1 MKILVDTDIGS
12 DIDDA
17 ICLSFLLKHPR
28 AEILGI
34 TTVSGNAGTRAEL
47 ASVLTCFH
55 QVDVPIVVGNSEPV
69 SGKQLQPEVPQ
80 ASVLDSWPHSKIF
93 QEIPAED
100 FLADRIRSFPGEVV
114 LLSIGALTNISRLF
128 QRHPDCVGKLGRLV
142 SMSGRFSGYEGMEDV
157 PEWNVLCDI
166 SAANSVYHTVGL
178 RDVLYVGS
186 DVTRRLVMRVEVA
199 TERLDVPCL
208 APVRDMARIWFAGR
222 KKMTLHDALAGALVL
237 DPSWCTYKRGRIE
250 LDTASGV
257 TRWHDDDTQ
266 LTRVTDG
273 VDVRGFF
280 DHFFSFFSTDEPHT
294 R

>member
-17 ICLSFLLKHPR
+17 LCLSFLLCHSH

-34 TTVSGNAGTRAEL
+34 TTVSGDSGRRAEL
-47 ASVLTCFH
+47 ASVLTHFYKK
-55 QVDVPIVVGNSEPV
+55 DVPIVVGSSEPV
-69 SGKQLQPEVPQ
+69 SGKQLQPDVPQ
-80 ASVLDSWPHSKIF
+80 ASVLDSWPHSKTF

-100 FLADRIRSFPGEVV
+100 FLADRIRNFPGEVA
-114 LLSIGALTNISRLF
+114 LLSIGPLTNISRLF

-142 SMSGRFSGYEGMEDV
+142 SMSGRFSGYEGMGDV
-157 PEWNVLCDI
+157 PEWNVLCDVL
-166 SAANSVYHTVGL
+166 AASIVYGMVGL

-186 DVTRRLVMRVEVA
+186 DVTRRLVMQMDVA
-199 TERLDVPCL
+199 TERLAVPLL
-208 APVRDMARIWFAGR
+208 APVRDMAAIWFAGR
-222 KKMTLHDALAGALVL
+222 GKMTLHDALAGALML

-257 TRWHDDDTQ
+257 TRWHNDDTQ
-266 LTRVTDG
+266 LTRVTEG
-273 VDVRGFF
+273 VDIPGFF
-280 DHFFSFFSTDEPHT
+280 DHFFSLFSANESHA